1 MNTRL
6 IKTLSQ
12 VQELLHYA
20 PDIEPGWESKDEC
33 YQWVEVTLRYFKYR
47 ALSRPDKGL
56 IKRYLAVATGYSRS
70 QITRLIHACQSK
82 GTLKRKQRTINGFKS
97 KYTKADTRLLA
108 ETDRLHN
115 DLNGVAIKKLCERA
129 FLRGD
134 ERYERLAG
142 ISRSQITRLIHACQS
157 KGTLKRKQR
166 TINGFKSKY
175 TKADTRLLAETD
187 RLHNDLNG
195 VAIKKLCERAFL
207 RGDERYER
215 LAGIS
220 VSHLYN
226 LRQSNT
232 YRNIRTHKDCTRPVK
247 RAIGTRR
254 RPAPEGQP
262 GFIRID
268 TVHQGDKDKV
278 KGLYHINAVDEMTQF
293 QIVCTVE
300 RISEAFLIPVLEE
313 ILAAFPFKLQGFHS
327 DNGSEYI
334 NYSVAKLL
342 DNLHIKFTKSRSRKT
357 NDNAL
362 AECKNGAVIRK
373 ILGYAHIPQKYATEA
388 GTRRRPAPEGQ
399 PGFIRIDTVH
409 QGDKDK
415 VKGLYHINA
424 VDEMTQFQIVCTV
437 ERISEAFLIPVLEEI
452 LAAFPF
458 KLQGFH
464 SDNGSEY
471 INYSVAKLLDNLH
484 IKFTKSRSRKTN
496 DNALA
501 ECKNG
506 AVIRKILG
514 YAHIPQKYATE
525 VNEFNRKYL
534 TPYLNYHRPCFFAET
549 VVDKKGK
556 ERKKYLYENMMTPYE
571 KFKSLPKSAKY
582 LKKGIT
588 LEALQAKADSMS
600 DNEAAERLQSARESL
615 FKTIFERKA

>member
-6 IKTLSQ
+6 IKTLTQ
-12 VQELLHYA
+12 VEELLRNV

-33 YQWVEVTLRYFKYR
+33 YQWVEATLRHFKYR
-47 ALSRPDKGL
+47 TLSRPDKGL
-56 IKRYLAVATGYSRS
+56 IKSYLTVATGYSRS

-82 GTLKRKQRTINGFKS
+82 GALRRKQRTTNGFKT

-108 ETDRLHN
+108 KTDRLHN

-129 FLRGD
+129 YLRGD
-134 ERYERLAG
+134 E
-142 ISRSQITRLIHACQS
+142 H
-157 KGTLKRKQR
+157 
-166 TINGFKSKY
+166 
-175 TKADTRLLAETD
+175 
-187 RLHNDLNG
+187 
-195 VAIKKLCERAFL
+195 
-207 RGDERYER
+207 YER

-226 LRQSNT
+226 LRQSKT

-278 KGLYHINAVDEMTQF
+278 KGLYHINAVDEVTQF

-313 ILAAFPFKLQGFHS
+313 MLAAFPFKLKGFHS

-334 NYSVAKLL
+334 NYNVAKLL

-362 AECKNGAVIRK
+362 AECKNGAI
-373 ILGYAHIPQKYATEA
+373 
-388 GTRRRPAPEGQ
+388 
-399 PGFIRIDTVH
+399 
-409 QGDKDK
+409 
-415 VKGLYHINA
+415 
-424 VDEMTQFQIVCTV
+424 
-437 ERISEAFLIPVLEEI
+437 
-452 LAAFPF
+452 
-458 KLQGFH
+458 
-464 SDNGSEY
+464 
-471 INYSVAKLLDNLH
+471 
-484 IKFTKSRSRKTN
+484 
-496 DNALA
+496 
-501 ECKNG
+501 
-506 AVIRKILG
+506 IRKILG

-549 VVDKKGK
+549 VIDKKGK
-556 ERKKYLYENMMTPYE
+556 ERKKYRYENMMTPYE
-571 KFKSLPKSAKY
+571 KFQSLKKSEQY

-588 LEALQAKADSMS
+588 FETLQAKADSMS
-600 DNEAAERLQSARESL
+600 DNESAERLQSARESL